1 MMPEFFLGN
10 RNEHR
15 CDRGEKSK
23 KTFVLV
29 IRIKSRV
36 AFIRGTQRGFLALLS
51 DRIRNF
57 YDVRHR
63 VETIRA

>member
-1 MMPEFFLGN
+1 MPEFFSETETNTGAT
-10 RNEHR
+10 ES
-15 CDRGEKSK
+15 KKVK
-23 KTFVLV
+23 KTFVPV
-29 IRIKSRV
+29 IRVKSRV

>member
-1 MMPEFFLGN
+1 MMPEFFSETETNTGAT
-10 RNEHR
+10 EAK
-15 CDRGEKSK
+15 KSK
-23 KTFVLV
+23 TFILV
-29 IRIKSRV
+29 IRVKSRV